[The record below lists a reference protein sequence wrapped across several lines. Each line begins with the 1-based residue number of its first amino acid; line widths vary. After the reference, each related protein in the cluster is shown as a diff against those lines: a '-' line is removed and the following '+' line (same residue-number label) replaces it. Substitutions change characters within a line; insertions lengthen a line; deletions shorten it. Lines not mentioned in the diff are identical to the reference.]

1 MRFVKATSRDRI
13 GTGGRGSIKTT
24 FNQLCDRFGL
34 PHDCTKDGESWY
46 SGDGK
51 VRYEWAFKSLDGR
64 TIVTIYD
71 YKEKRPVEEIKEWRI
86 GGKGNSEKIKS
97 FFTAFY
103 PCDQLEIR

>member
-13 GTGGRGSIKTT
+13 GTGGRGSITT
-24 FNQLCDRFGL
+24 TYNQLCNRFGF
-34 PHDCTKDGESWY
+34 PHDCTQEGAWY

-64 TIVTIYD
+64 MIVTIYD
-71 YKEKRPVEEIKEWRI
+71 YKDKRPPEEIKEWRI

-97 FFTAFY
+97 FFAAFC
-103 PCDQLEIR
+103 PHEQLEIR